1 MPFIGPIKRPDK
13 PLNIEWRE
21 IFYPSPLSLSLCTAT
36 ASLISMQAK
45 GQRRG
50 VSVRTSRA
58 GQCDFTA
65 TVFPRSPPSL
75 FTSARALFPPLPP
88 VSSPL
93 SHNAIARCVRG
104 RPTHRRGGRGVDS
117 QPKAK
122 ARRRR
127 KRYGV
132 GEVVCR
138 AGGCSSGSS
147 RCSALFAS
155 FSPFVA
161 FFFFADVL
169 HEPAVRSTHA
179 PSSFPLAPH
188 ETPC

>member
-1 MPFIGPIKRPDK
+1 MPFIGPIKGPDK

-36 ASLISMQAK
+36 ASLISMHAK

-75 FTSARALFPPLPP
+75 FSLHFSTGSLPSA
-88 VSSPL
+88 SSRLL
-93 SHNAIARCVRG
+93 SSLAQCHCAVREKETDTQTRGIA
-104 RPTHRRGGRGVDS
+104 S

-138 AGGCSSGSS
+138 AGGARRARCVVLLCS
-147 RCSALFAS
+147 L
-155 FSPFVA
+155 SPFVA
-161 FFFFADVL
+161 DVL
-169 HEPAVRSTHA
+169 AEPAARSTHA

>member
-1 MPFIGPIKRPDK
+1 MQRDRGEGYQFVQVEQASVISL
-13 PLNIEWRE
+13 PLC
-21 IFYPSPLSLSLCTAT
+21 SLALLPHS
-36 ASLISMQAK
+36 
-45 GQRRG
+45 
-50 VSVRTSRA
+50 SV
-58 GQCDFTA
+58 
-65 TVFPRSPPSL
+65 